1 MRLLQQRRYSLGLAP
16 AACSLDQKCQV
27 YLSNGL
33 APSTRRVYRS
43 AQRQFIDFSTLDGY
57 VSSNG
62 SLLPTSE
69 QTLLRFCSHL
79 ADRLHHSSIKVY
91 LSAIRSLHIDQ
102 GFPDPLVNCLQLQ
115 RLLRGI
121 KRHQGSSLP
130 QRQPVTADLMR
141 IIQHSLDAHN
151 SEHIMLWAACCLGFF
166 GFLRAGEF
174 TVNCAFDPSIH
185 LTVQDLQ
192 VDAEVNPSS
201 LRVCIKSSKTDPF
214 RQGCFIYLGRGQAPV
229 CPISAIL
236 AYLHRRAPSSG
247 PLVIDTHGQPLTRS
261 RPSSFIQSVL
271 QIAGIPA
278 QFLGHSFRI
287 GAATTAAQC
296 GIPDHLI
303 KTMGRWS
310 SDAYQLYVRT
320 PVDSIL
326 EVSGRLRQ

>member
-1 MRLLQQRRYSLGLAP
+1 MGLGP
-16 AACSLDQKCQV
+16 AACSLDQKCQF

-43 AQRQFIDFSTLDGY
+43 AQRQFIDFCTSDGH

-185 LTVQDLQ
+185 LTVQELQ
-192 VDAEVNPSS
+192 VDAEVHPSS
-201 LRVCIKSSKTDPF
+201 LRVRIKSSKTDPF
-214 RQGCFIYLGRGQAPV
+214 RQGCFIYLGRGQAPL

-236 AYLHRRAPSSG
+236 TYLHQRGPLSG
-247 PLVIDTHGQPLTRS
+247 PLFIDTHGQPLTRS
-261 RPSSFIQSVL
+261 RLSSFIQSVL
-271 QIAGIPA
+271 QGAGIPGH
-278 QFLGHSFRI
+278 FSGHSFRT

-320 PVDSIL
+320 PVESIL
-326 EVSGRLRQ
+326 EVSGRLLQ

>member
-1 MRLLQQRRYSLGLAP
+1 M
-16 AACSLDQKCQV
+16 
-27 YLSNGL
+27 
-33 APSTRRVYRS
+33 YRS
-43 AQRQFIDFSTLDGY
+43 AQRQFIDFCTLDGY

-91 LSAIRSLHIDQ
+91 LSAVRSLHIDQ

-121 KRHQGSSLP
+121 KPHQGSSLP

-141 IIQHSLDAHN
+141 IIQRSLDAHN

-201 LRVCIKSSKTDPF
+201 LRVRFKSSKTDPF
-214 RQGCFIYLGRGQAPV
+214 RPGCVIYLGRGQAPL

-236 AYLHRRAPSSG
+236 AYLHRRGPLSG
-247 PLVIDTHGQPLTRS
+247 PLFYRHPWSAFNSFSSVFLRPVCVTGSGNPWAVFRPQLSHWGCHHGHAMQHSRSPDQDHGQVV
-261 RPSSFIQSVL
+261 Q
-271 QIAGIPA
+271 
-278 QFLGHSFRI
+278 
-287 GAATTAAQC
+287 
-296 GIPDHLI
+296 
-303 KTMGRWS
+303 
-310 SDAYQLYVRT
+310 
-320 PVDSIL
+320 
-326 EVSGRLRQ
+326 